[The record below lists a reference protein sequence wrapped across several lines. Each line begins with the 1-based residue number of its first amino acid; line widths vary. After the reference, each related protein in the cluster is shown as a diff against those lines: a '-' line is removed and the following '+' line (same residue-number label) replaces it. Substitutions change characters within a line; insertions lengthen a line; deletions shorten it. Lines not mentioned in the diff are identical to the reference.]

1 VAKYSIRELEQ
12 LSGIKAHTI
21 RIWEQRY
28 GILNPQRTET
38 NIRFYDDADLKILL
52 NVSLLNDK
60 GYKISKIA
68 RMSQEELS
76 DEVLAVT
83 TGSDDKQV
91 QINALVIAMLEMC
104 EEKFERMLG
113 TTFLQLGFENAMLQV
128 VYPFLNK
135 IGILWQTNNICP
147 AHEHFVCN
155 LIRQKLIVA
164 IDGQVLPDRE
174 KSRRFLLFLPEGELH
189 ELGLL
194 FMHYLLRV
202 RNHHVMYLG
211 QNLPLKD
218 LEAANNYYK
227 ADFLVTVLTSFPER
241 DHVQGYINALAD
253 TFPYAQILAYGYQL
267 EQENL
272 HIPANIKK
280 LERITNFIEVVG
292 QI

>member
-1 VAKYSIRELEQ
+1 VANYSIRELEQ

-28 GILNPQRTET
+28 GILKPQRTET
-38 NIRFYDDADLKILL
+38 NIRFYDDADLKTLL

-68 RMSQEELS
+68 RMSQAELS
-76 DEVLAVT
+76 DEVIAVT
-83 TGSDDKQV
+83 TRSDDKQV

-104 EEKFERMLG
+104 EEKFERLL
-113 TTFLQLGFENAMLQV
+113 TTTILQLGFENAMRQV

-164 IDGQVLPDRE
+164 IDGQVLPNQE
-174 KSRRFLLFLPEGELH
+174 KSLRFILFLPEGELH

-218 LEAANNYYK
+218 LEAANHYYK

-241 DHVQGYINALAD
+241 DQVQNYLNTLAD
-253 TFPYAQILAYGYQL
+253 TFPYSRILAYGYQIQQAGL
-267 EQENL
+267 TF
-272 HIPANIKK
+272 PANIKK
-280 LERITNFIEVVG
+280 LELITDFIGEVEKL
-292 QI
+292 